1 MLHQENIC
9 GKLSEVMKMWLVQIF
24 FYGMML
30 AWLCFVKQGEADDAE
45 QWQDSVVRHDSLLR
59 VLF

>member
-30 AWLCFVKQGEADDAE
+30 AWLCFVKRGRPMMQSNDKTHLSDTTP
-45 QWQDSVVRHDSLLR
+45 
-59 VLF
+59 F